1 MPVYEYRCTDG
12 HDSEALRPLGA
23 GPPADGCPA
32 CGNPL
37 RKRFSRVAVRYQEW
51 GFNATD
57 SLVRDPGRSDYKG
70 LRDRAER
77 IADGGG

>member
-12 HDSEALRPLGA
+12 HDTEALLPLDA
-23 GPPADGCPA
+23 APPEDGCPV
-32 CGNPL
+32 CGNPV
-37 RKRFSRVAVRYQEW
+37 RKRFSRVAVRFGGW

-57 SLVRDPGRSDYKG
+57 SLVRDPGRTDFKQ

-77 IADGGG
+77 IADGGA